1 MLFNSLKF
9 LLIFPL
15 IFGLYWTIPVINNSA
30 NKQFVG
36 VTDYFQDYTHLNNN
50 GAVTYTQYII
60 PQVSDL
66 LNIVN

>member
-1 MLFNSLKF
+1 MVEYEPIIVLSAKY
-9 LLIFPL
+9 
-15 IFGLYWTIPVINNSA
+15 GIPVINNSA